1 MIAEKNIPALRFK
14 GFTEA
19 WEQRK
24 LGKLG
29 YCQSGV
35 GFPEREQ
42 GGVTGV
48 PFFKVSDMNI
58 SGNEEELFLA
68 NNYVSAE
75 QIKKNSWNPIE
86 KTSIVFAKVGAAIY
100 QNRKR
105 LVRQHF
111 LIDNNTMA
119 YILGSDWDVA
129 FCKVLFDKIDL
140 SQLVQ
145 VGALP
150 SYNAT
155 DVENIAIYIPKDIE
169 EQRLIGQ
176 CIGQLSNLITLH
188 QRKLDLYKNT
198 KKSLLEKMFPK
209 DGEDRPSFRFKGFTE
224 AWEQRKLGEI
234 VEVNSGRDYKHLNP
248 GNIPVYGTGGYML
261 SVDEALSY
269 KEDAIGIGRK
279 GTIDNPY
286 KLIAPFWTVDTLFY
300 ALPKAKKDIDFI
312 LCLFQ
317 KIDWKSKD
325 ESTGVPSLSKQ
336 TINNVEVFV
345 PRSSS
350 EMTEIGTVFSKI
362 STFITL
368 HQRKLELLKNM
379 KKALLEKM
387 FV

>member
-1 MIAEKNIPALRFK
+1 MRKHFYAISLSYKKNQ
-14 GFTEA
+14 A

-188 QRKLDLYKNT
+188 QRNKKT
-198 KKSLLEKMFPK
+198 KHHHENLL
-209 DGEDRPSFRFKGFTE
+209 
-224 AWEQRKLGEI
+224 
-234 VEVNSGRDYKHLNP
+234 
-248 GNIPVYGTGGYML
+248 NI
-261 SVDEALSY
+261 
-269 KEDAIGIGRK
+269 
-279 GTIDNPY
+279 
-286 KLIAPFWTVDTLFY
+286 
-300 ALPKAKKDIDFI
+300 
-312 LCLFQ
+312 
-317 KIDWKSKD
+317 KIK
-325 ESTGVPSLSKQ
+325 V
-336 TINNVEVFV
+336 
-345 PRSSS
+345 
-350 EMTEIGTVFSKI
+350 
-362 STFITL
+362 
-368 HQRKLELLKNM
+368 
-379 KKALLEKM
+379 A
-387 FV
+387 